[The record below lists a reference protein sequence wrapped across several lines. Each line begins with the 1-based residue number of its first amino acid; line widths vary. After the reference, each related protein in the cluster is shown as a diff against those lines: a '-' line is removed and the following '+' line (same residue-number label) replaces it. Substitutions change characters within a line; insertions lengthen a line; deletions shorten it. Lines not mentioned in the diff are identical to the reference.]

1 MKRISILLNLLMA
14 SFFLVAGEIPEA
26 AKANIRERIA
36 KSTATS
42 ISMALV
48 DKDGATYFSAGKIIA
63 NGPEATENHIY
74 EIGSVTK
81 TFTGLLLADMVR
93 KGEVGLNDPIAK
105 YLPPG
110 IKAPEFNG
118 KQITLAHLVT
128 HRSSLPR
135 MPDNMP
141 AANPADP
148 YADYDEKLLFAF
160 LDKVKLDHEIGSQE
174 EYSNF
179 GMGLLGT
186 LLARAAGKDYP
197 TLLRQR
203 ILEPLGMKDTWLTV
217 NDHNRAM
224 IAPGHSGGAPVANWE
239 LNSMSPAGAIKSSAA
254 QMARYVSAQLGL
266 TKSPLNKAMVDTQT
280 DQTGYGM
287 GLAWFFE
294 KGLIEHNGATG
305 GYRAYVGLDV
315 KAKRGVV
322 ILVSGSDGPE
332 DLGRHILDPS
342 QKLQPV
348 YRRLDSELQLIVE
361 RDGVEAAV
369 ATYRELKAKN
379 KGDYNFEESALNSLG
394 YYLLSVSRPED
405 AVQIFRL
412 NVEEYPKAANPP
424 DSLGE
429 AYAALAVK
437 YYKRALELDPSNPAA
452 TAYLERNGVP
462 VQPPPSQLGAGELD
476 AYLGRYQLA
485 ENMIFSVTRNQD
497 QLMVQLTGQQAI
509 PVFHRQGDVFYAKV
523 VDASITFNRDSQGVV
538 TSLTLHQ
545 NGDHNAPR
553 LAN

>member
-1 MKRISILLNLLMA
+1 MKRILSLLFLSIA
-14 SFFLVAGEIPEA
+14 TFLVAGEIPEA

-36 KSTATS
+36 KSTAAS

-48 DKDGATYFSAGKIIA
+48 DKDGVTYFSAGKVIA
-63 NGPEATENHIY
+63 GGPDATENHVY

-81 TFTGLLLADMVR
+81 TFTGLLLADMIR
-93 KGEVGLNDPIAK
+93 KGEVALNDPIAK
-105 YLPPG
+105 FLPPG
-110 IKAPEFNG
+110 VKAPEFNG
-118 KQITLAHLVT
+118 KQITLAHLAT

-135 MPDNMP
+135 MPDNMV

-148 YADYDEKLLFAF
+148 YADYDEKLLYAF
-160 LDKVKLDHEIGSQE
+160 LDKVKLNREIGSVE

-179 GMGLLGT
+179 GMGLLGC
-186 LLARAAGKDYP
+186 LLARAAGVDYA

-217 NDHNRAM
+217 NDKNRAM
-224 IAPGHSGGAPVANWE
+224 IAPGHSGGKPVSNWE
-239 LNSMSPAGAIKSSAA
+239 LNSMGPAGAIKASAA

-266 TKSPLNKAMVDTQT
+266 TKSPLQKAMVDTQT
-280 DQTGYGM
+280 DLTGYGM

-294 KGLIEHNGATG
+294 KSLVEHNGATG

-322 ILVSGSDGPE
+322 ILVSGDGGAE
-332 DLGRHILDPS
+332 DLGHHILDP
-342 QKLQPV
+342 QKSLKPV
-348 YRRLDSELQLIVE
+348 YRSLDGDLQRIVE
-361 RDGVEAAV
+361 RDGVDAAI
-369 ATYRELKAKN
+369 AAYRDFKAN
-379 KGDYNFEESALNSLG
+379 KSNEYRFEEPALNSLG
-394 YYLLSVSRPED
+394 YSLLGANRPED

-412 NVEEYPKAANPP
+412 NVEEYPQASNPP

-437 YYKRALELDPSNPAA
+437 YYKRALELDPSSSTA

-462 VQPPPSQLGAGELD
+462 VKPPTEANAADLE

-485 ENMIFSVTRNQD
+485 ENMIFSVTRND
-497 QLMVQLTGQQAI
+497 TQLMIQLTGQQAI
-509 PVFHRQGDVFYAKV
+509 PVYHRQGDLFYAKV
-523 VDASITFNRDSQGVV
+523 VSASISFNRDSQGKV

-553 LAN
+553 LAD